1 VTAAPP
7 PPFHATVVPAPPAYT
22 TSWHRGCPVAR
33 ESLRLI
39 TMTYRG
45 FDGRVREG
53 RLVVSVRVARGV
65 VKVFRTLYDSGYP
78 IRRMVPIDAY
88 ANDDDRSLA
97 ADNTAAFN
105 CRYAVASGPRRW
117 SAHAY
122 GLAVDVNPVENPY
135 LEDGR
140 VHPAGGRAYLDRG
153 RARRGMALRGRPLV
167 RAFREVGWAWGGRWT
182 GSPDYQH
189 FSATGG

>member
-88 ANDDDRSLA
+88 GNDDDRSLA

-105 CRYAVASGPRRW
+105 CRNVAGTSRW
-117 SAHAY
+117 SMHAY
-122 GLAVDVNPVENPY
+122 GEAVDVNPVENPY
-135 LEDGR
+135 
-140 VHPAGGRAYLDRG
+140 VHGGTISPRAGKSFLSRPT
-153 RARRGMALRGRPLV
+153 RRGVIHHGDAV
-167 RAFREVGWAWGGRWT
+167 WRAFRSIRWGWGGDWS
-182 GSPDYQH
+182 SPVDYQH
-189 FSATGG
+189 FSSTGR